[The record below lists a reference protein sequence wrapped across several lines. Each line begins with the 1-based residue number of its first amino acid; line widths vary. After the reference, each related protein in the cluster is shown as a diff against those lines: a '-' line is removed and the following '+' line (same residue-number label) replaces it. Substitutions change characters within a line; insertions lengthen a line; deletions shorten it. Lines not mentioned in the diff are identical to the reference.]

1 MSIEIQADR
10 PIYLERKPERKEKGN
25 RQKGAQ
31 KPGSLY
37 DSLII
42 TISHVFLYDIKS
54 CFNGLSAEDYCLSCE

>member
-1 MSIEIQADR
+1 MSIEIQTDR
-10 PIYLERKPERKEKGN
+10 PICLERKPERKEKGN

-42 TISHVFLYDIKS
+42 TISHVFLYDI
-54 CFNGLSAEDYCLSCE
+54 NHVLMVSAEDYCLSCE